1 MAKFKVLKP
10 LPDLQ
15 TGKLLQVGDVI
26 ERTVK
31 EVELFEKDNKGYLER
46 VTENNKK
53 VGE

>member
-10 LPDLQ
+10 LLDLQ
-15 TGKLLQVGDVI
+15 TGRPLQVGDVI

-31 EVELFEKDNKGYLER
+31 EVELFEKDNEGYLKR

>member
-10 LPDLQ
+10 LMDLQ
-15 TGKLLQVGDVI
+15 TRRPLQVGDVI

-31 EVELFEKDNKGYLER
+31 EVELFEKDKKGYLER
-46 VTENNKK
+46 VAENNKK

>member
-10 LPDLQ
+10 LMDLQ
-15 TGKLLQVGDVI
+15 TGRPLQVGDVI

-31 EVELFEKDNKGYLER
+31 EVELFEKSNEGYLKR
-46 VTENNKK
+46 VAENNKK

>member
-1 MAKFKVLKP
+1 M
-10 LPDLQ
+10 DLQ
-15 TGKLLQVGDVI
+15 TGRPLQVGAVI

-31 EVELFEKDNKGYLER
+31 EVDSFEKVNEGYLKR